1 MVMDRKEK
9 FGELAQL
16 IEPDLK
22 ESYGGLRDVAVL
34 RALAA
39 SWKTDI
45 PKAILDEVNEKL
57 LDVRDALHTVLE
69 KPSEKLIRQEQPIVA
84 EKLGLNDADQLI
96 REVSSLARIIAHHS
110 DVTWHRVNSS
120 TKRQAC

>member
-1 MVMDRKEK
+1 MAAEDIAVVLGWLDARTIAGNADLEKEISSAVLQEWRAFADKRLPELYKMVMDRKEK

-39 SWKTDI
+39 S
-45 PKAILDEVNEKL
+45 
-57 LDVRDALHTVLE
+57 
-69 KPSEKLIRQEQPIVA
+69 
-84 EKLGLNDADQLI
+84 
-96 REVSSLARIIAHHS
+96 
-110 DVTWHRVNSS
+110 
-120 TKRQAC
+120 